1 MAGSAAPPS
10 PPAPCCQSC
19 GCLKDG
25 SQFTE
30 LLCSPAHPGKDLSSL
45 IPINQPRFSLLTPGR
60 DHVRVGKLR
69 HRAAAR
75 CQQRLKGLI
84 PFCITKCSC
93 SDSCHNYPRSTGQS
107 FIPSRDL
114 SCERQERSKFNL
126 VYKSH
131 PKMLQKQ
138 SEALAEPLAV
148 LLRPWES
155 QRLDL
160 SKASWRSWGLQ
171 PLSIAPAQG
180 REGREPGGAA
190 VSSSAQVMDGS
201 KPDLLPC
208 WGRSSDCSRVKW
220 GHEMRPGLQVP
231 VFISGC

>member
-1 MAGSAAPPS
+1 MSWHQDLPLGMGSAARAIHTPGFTAGLPLS
-10 PPAPCCQSC
+10 TLILKNGGCFVAPEHLPRDMWHGRFRCSLPARPPCCWSC
-19 GCLKDG
+19 GRLKDG

-69 HRAAAR
+69 HRAAGR

-84 PFCITKCSC
+84 PFCITKCLC

-114 SCERQERSKFNL
+114 GCERQERSKFNL

-131 PKMLQKQ
+131 PKMLQEQ
-138 SEALAEPLAV
+138 GEALAEPLAV

-171 PLSIAPAQG
+171 PLSIAPAQV
-180 REGREPGGAA
+180 REG
-190 VSSSAQVMDGS
+190 
-201 KPDLLPC
+201 
-208 WGRSSDCSRVKW
+208 
-220 GHEMRPGLQVP
+220 
-231 VFISGC
+231 